1 MNSGAPNHTPSP
13 SPADSSGDASRMLL
27 RVGLAVTALGPT
39 ILLYAAAVGLG
50 LHRHGQPWAVS
61 LAATTAV
68 FLPPLLAAIAA
79 SRERFVAFSAGALLW
94 SLAGL
99 LLLPVY
105 FPGERRDAVTTG
117 LALLGGGQDWSDLA
131 RSVADTLPDEPE
143 VAAPELAAAVEIE
156 DPILPPAAP
165 IGDHE
170 IVLPYEG
177 EGRNLAIPVVFEH
190 DGREVEVMMMLD
202 TGATYTTLSDDVLA
216 QLGLTPS
223 DRDPVIRLHT
233 ANGEREANILGVD
246 AVWLGDLR
254 LDGVALATCNQCSS
268 RETAGLLGLNV
279 ASGFNVAIDA
289 DRREVTFSRRA
300 NHDRKLDIKPWLDLD
315 ARFAR
320 YPGGRVEVEID
331 ALNTGETPISSASAA
346 VRCGDRRWSVDL
358 GPLPPGEP
366 VAVRRKLP
374 AHTSCEAYEIGL
386 DQARY

>member
-1 MNSGAPNHTPSP
+1 VNEPKPRSTPPPRATIALRGALFLL
-13 SPADSSGDASRMLL
+13 ASAPM
-27 RVGLAVTALGPT
+27 V
-39 ILLYAAAVGLG
+39 LLYAAAVGLG

-68 FLPPLLAAIAA
+68 FLPPLLAAVAA
-79 SRERFVAFSAGALLW
+79 TRERFATFCGAGLAW

-99 LLLPVY
+99 LALPVY

-117 LALLGGGQDWSDLA
+117 LALLAGGQDWSDLA
-131 RSVADTLPDEPE
+131 RSVAESLPDEPD
-143 VAAPELAAAVEIE
+143 VAAPELAAAVEVA
-156 DPILPPAAP
+156 DPILPPAEP

-223 DRDPVIRLHT
+223 ERDPVIRLHT
-233 ANGEREANILGVD
+233 ANGEREANILAVD

-289 DRREVTFSRRA
+289 DRHEVTFSRRA

-331 ALNTGETPISSASAA
+331 ALNTGDTPIRTAA
-346 VRCGDRRWSVDL
+346 AVVRCGERRWSVDL
-358 GPLPPGEP
+358 GALPPDEP

-374 AHTSCEAYEIGL
+374 SHPACEAYEIAL

>member
-1 MNSGAPNHTPSP
+1 MNAPDSPPGPSTPGR
-13 SPADSSGDASRMLL
+13 AALAL
-27 RVGLAVTALGPT
+27 RIGVAVSAIGPT
-39 ILLYAAAVGLG
+39 LLLYAAAVGLG

-68 FLPPLLAAIAA
+68 FLPPLFAAIAA
-79 SRERFVAFSAGALLW
+79 HRERFLAFSTGSLLW
-94 SLAGL
+94 SIAGL

-117 LALLGGGQDWSDLA
+117 LALIGGSQDWSDLA
-131 RSVADTLPDEPE
+131 RSVADSLPDEPE
-143 VAAPELAAAVEIE
+143 VAAPELAAAIEIE
-156 DPILPPAAP
+156 DPILPPAEP

-177 EGRNLAIPVVFEH
+177 EGRNLAIPVVFEQ

-202 TGATYTTLSDDVLA
+202 TGATYTTLSDAVLD
-216 QLGLTPS
+216 QLGLARS
-223 DRDPVIRLHT
+223 DQDPVIRLHT
-233 ANGEREANILGVD
+233 ANGEREANILSVD
-246 AVWLGDLR
+246 AVWLGDLK

-289 DRREVTFSRRA
+289 ARHEVTFSRRA

-331 ALNTGETPISSASAA
+331 ALNTGDTLIREASAA
-346 VRCGDRRWSVDL
+346 VRCGEKRWSVDL
-358 GPLPPGEP
+358 GELPPGED
-366 VAVRRKLP
+366 VVVRRKLP
-374 AHTSCEAYEIGL
+374 AHASCEAYEIGL
-386 DQARY
+386 DKARY